1 MQALTSTKQHKG
13 LQQKVH
19 NRCWFWREDF
29 SCVLCSAATCYYYSD
44 KVDLCSLVIDVRL
57 ALYVEMGGQIKATN
71 SKKISKQTVETLTC
85 ETVFACLFWRG
96 SHSPALT
103 FIYPHRMHSYT
114 FSSRVPCFLWVFPQL
129 PIQTAWVWNRLCT
142 ILKMLFSH

>member
-57 ALYVEMGGQIKATN
+57 ALYVKMGGQIKATN
-71 SKKISKQTVETLTC
+71 SFSIKQDELDFILAQRYFPHKSVTDQKVCLQYMCVQRRKSITDFFFFSLLKIYLGNPVS
-85 ETVFACLFWRG
+85 A
-96 SHSPALT
+96 
-103 FIYPHRMHSYT
+103 
-114 FSSRVPCFLWVFPQL
+114 FSICVV
-129 PIQTAWVWNRLCT
+129 
-142 ILKMLFSH
+142 M